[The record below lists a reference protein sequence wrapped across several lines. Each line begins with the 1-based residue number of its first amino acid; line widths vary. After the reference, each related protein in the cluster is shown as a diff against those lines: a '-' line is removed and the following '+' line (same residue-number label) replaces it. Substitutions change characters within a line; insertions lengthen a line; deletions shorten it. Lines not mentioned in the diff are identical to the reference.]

1 MHQKQHHYL
10 QIKNQALVTIPP
22 KQLQRSAVC
31 ESQAKTALTWHYKIF
46 EATLLIPKIKTTPPT
61 IKPTTCVI
69 TTWQTNLAST
79 LLQVEF

>member
-31 ESQAKTALTWHYKIF
+31 ESQAKTALTWHYKNF
-46 EATLLIPKIKTTPPT
+46 MKLHCSSQKLKTTPPT
-61 IKPTTCVI
+61 IKPTTWII
-69 TTWQTNLAST
+69 TTWQNQAS
-79 LLQVEF
+79 